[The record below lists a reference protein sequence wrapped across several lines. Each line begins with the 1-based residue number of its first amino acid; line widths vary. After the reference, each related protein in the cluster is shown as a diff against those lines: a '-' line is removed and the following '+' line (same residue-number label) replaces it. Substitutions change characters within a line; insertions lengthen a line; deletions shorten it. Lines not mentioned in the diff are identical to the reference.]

1 MKLENKYLVLL
12 ILVCIAVF
20 FVNLDAIYINIM
32 EARNFITAREMLQDN
47 NWIFTTMNAE
57 PRYEKPPLPTWLTAI
72 SMSIFGMEGLFGLR
86 LPSAIMGLV
95 LVVFIYK
102 FLLKISK
109 NIQLSFLA
117 GLIAATSFYIVYSS
131 RDGQWDIHT
140 HSFMM
145 LAIFFLYKLYNT
157 TKNWYLLA
165 TISGLFIACSILSKG
180 PVSIY
185 ALFLPFL
192 IAYGVIYKFKGT
204 KERWKALVLL
214 TGTALIFGGWWNLYV
229 YMFDTHAVSEITS
242 QETGRWLNYNVRPF
256 YYYWSFV
263 IQSGLWTIPAFVA
276 LLYPYLKDKVSN
288 KKAYK
293 FTLLW
298 TLASVFLLSV
308 IPEKKSRYL
317 LPVLIPMAMN
327 TAFYI
332 EYLFYNWRSIK
343 NKEATVIYVHFGIFA
358 LVGCIFPIAAYFY
371 FQSFMQNIL
380 YWYILSSIFLFSIG
394 FLMFRYLLLKKIK
407 PVFYLSIFFLISV
420 VWFGLP
426 MADKI
431 NINPAYNSAST
442 IDSHLKKYNAKVY
455 EFNTFAPEIIWD
467 YGKPITVLTQEGEVN
482 IPEGNKFL
490 VLTEARLSDSLQQVF
505 KLYKTTKIDSVD
517 MNPVGTKHKRRL
529 YRELYLIEKQNID
542 LLPSQ

>member
-1 MKLENKYLVLL
+1 MKLENKYLLLL
-12 ILVCIAVF
+12 ILVAIAVF
-20 FVNLDAIYINIM
+20 FINLDAIYINIM
-32 EARNFITAREMLQDN
+32 EARNFITAREMLNDN

-86 LPSAIMGLV
+86 LPSAIMGLI

-102 FLLKISK
+102 FLLKITK
-109 NIQLSFLA
+109 NIELSFVA
-117 GLIAATSFYIVYSS
+117 GLIATTSFYIVFSS
-131 RDGQWDIHT
+131 RDGQWDIYT

-145 LAIFFLYKLYNT
+145 LAIFSLYKLYNS
-157 TKNWYLLA
+157 TKNWYLYA
-165 TISGLFIACSILSKG
+165 VISGLFIGCSILSKG

-192 IAYGVIYKFKGT
+192 IAYGFIYKFEGT
-204 KERWKALVLL
+204 KERWKALVVL
-214 TGTALIFGGWWNLYV
+214 TVLALISGGWWNLYV
-229 YMFDTHAVSEITS
+229 YVYDTRAVAEITS

-256 YYYWSFV
+256 YYYWSFF
-263 IQSGLWTIPAFVA
+263 IQSGLWTIPSFVA
-276 LLYPYLKDKVSN
+276 LLYPYLKDRVSN

-293 FTLLW
+293 FTLFW

-332 EYLFYNWRSIK
+332 EFLFNHFRSIK
-343 NKEATVIYVHFGIFA
+343 PKEAAVAYFHFGIFA

-371 FQSFMQNIL
+371 FESSLHDIL
-380 YWYILSSIFLFSIG
+380 IWYILSSIFLFIIG
-394 FLMFRYLLLKKIK
+394 VFMFRFLMLKKIK
-407 PVFYLSIFFLISV
+407 PLFYLSIFFLISI

-431 NINPAYNSAST
+431 NVNKQYNSIVNIEKH
-442 IDSHLKKYNAKVY
+442 IDEYNAPVY
-455 EFNTFAPEIIWD
+455 EFQYFTPEIIWE
-467 YGKPITVLTQEGEVN
+467 YGEPIQVLTQNGKVQ
-482 IPEGNKFL
+482 IPSENKFL
-490 VLTEARLSDSLQQVF
+490 LLSDSIDSDSLQQF
-505 KLYKTTKIDSVD
+505 FFNYKTTKIDSVD
-517 MNPVGTKHKRRL
+517 MNPVSTKHKERL
-529 YRELYLIEKQNID
+529 YRELYLLEKTGNR
-542 LLPSQ
+542 

>member
-12 ILVCIAVF
+12 VLVGIAVF

-32 EARNFITAREMLQDN
+32 EARNFITAREMLNDN

-72 SMSIFGMEGLFGLR
+72 SMSVFGMEGLFGLR
-86 LPSAIMGLV
+86 LPSAIMGLI

-102 FLLKISK
+102 FLLKITK
-109 NIQLSFLA
+109 NIELSFLA
-117 GLIAATSFYIVYSS
+117 GIIATTSFYIVFSS
-131 RDGQWDIHT
+131 RDGQWDIYT

-165 TISGLFIACSILSKG
+165 TISGLFIGCSILSKG
-180 PVSIY
+180 PVSLY

-192 IAYGVIYKFKGT
+192 IAYGFIYKFRGT
-204 KERWKALVLL
+204 KERWKTIVLL
-214 TGTALIFGGWWNLYV
+214 VVVALISGGWWNLYV
-229 YMFDTHAVSEITS
+229 YLFDTRAVSEITT

-256 YYYWSFV
+256 YYYWSFF
-263 IQSGLWTIPAFVA
+263 IQSGLWTIPSFVA
-276 LLYPYLKDKVSN
+276 LLYPYLKDSVSN

-293 FTLLW
+293 FTLFW

-317 LPVLIPMAMN
+317 LPVLVPMAMN
-327 TAFYI
+327 TSFYI
-332 EYLFYNWRSIK
+332 EYLFNHFKSLKI
-343 NKEATVIYVHFGIFA
+343 KEAAVVYFHFGIFA

-371 FQSFMQNIL
+371 FEPMLQDIL
-380 YWYILSSIFLFSIG
+380 LWYILSSIFLFIIG
-394 FLMFRYLLLKKIK
+394 VLMFWFLNLKKIK

-431 NINPAYNSAST
+431 NVNKDYNSIVN
-442 IDSHLKKYNAKVY
+442 IDKHLQKYDTKVY
-455 EFNTFAPEIIWD
+455 EFKTFTPEIIWE
-467 YGKPITVLTQEGEVN
+467 YGKPIPVLTQK
-482 IPEGNKFL
+482 NKEKATSSNRFL
-490 VLTEARLSDSLQQVF
+490 ILTGAYLSDSLKQVF
-505 KLYKTTKIDSVD
+505 SNYKTTKIDSVD
-517 MNPVGTKHKRRL
+517 MNPVSTKHKRRL
-529 YRELYLIEKQNID
+529 YRELYLLEKTENQ
-542 LLPSQ
+542 

>member
-12 ILVCIAVF
+12 VLVGIAVF

-32 EARNFITAREMLQDN
+32 EARNFITAREMLNDN

-72 SMSIFGMEGLFGLR
+72 SMSVFGMEGLFGLR
-86 LPSAIMGLV
+86 LPSAIMGLI

-102 FLLKISK
+102 FLLKITR
-109 NIQLSFLA
+109 NIELSFLA
-117 GLIAATSFYIVYSS
+117 GIIATTSFYIVFSS
-131 RDGQWDIHT
+131 RDGQWDIYT

-157 TKNWYLLA
+157 TKNWYLFA
-165 TISGLFIACSILSKG
+165 TISGLFIGCSILSKG
-180 PVSIY
+180 PVSLY

-192 IAYGVIYKFKGT
+192 IAYGFIYKFRGT
-204 KERWKALVLL
+204 KERWKAIVLL
-214 TGTALIFGGWWNLYV
+214 VVVALISGGWWNLYV
-229 YMFDTHAVSEITS
+229 YLFDTRAVAEITT

-256 YYYWSFV
+256 YYYWSFF
-263 IQSGLWTIPAFVA
+263 IQSGLWTIPSFVA
-276 LLYPYLKDKVSN
+276 LLYPYLKDRVSN

-293 FTLLW
+293 FTLFW

-327 TAFYI
+327 TSFYI
-332 EYLFYNWRSIK
+332 EYLFNHFRSIK
-343 NKEATVIYVHFGIFA
+343 IKEAAVAYFHFGIFA

-371 FQSFMQNIL
+371 FEPMLQDIL
-380 YWYILSSIFLFSIG
+380 LWYILSSIFLFIIG
-394 FLMFRYLLLKKIK
+394 VLMFRFLMLKKIK

-431 NINPAYNSAST
+431 NVNKDYNSIVN
-442 IDSHLKKYNAKVY
+442 IDKHLKKYDTKVY
-455 EFNTFAPEIIWD
+455 EFKTFTPEIIWE
-467 YGKPITVLTQEGEVN
+467 YGRPIPVLTQK
-482 IPEGNKFL
+482 NKAKATSSNRFL
-490 VLTEARLSDSLQQVF
+490 ILTGAYLSDSLKQVF
-505 KLYKTTKIDSVD
+505 SNYKTTKIDSVD
-517 MNPVGTKHKRRL
+517 MNPVSTKHKRRL
-529 YRELYLIEKQNID
+529 YRELYLLEKTENQ
-542 LLPSQ
+542 

>member
-12 ILVCIAVF
+12 VLVGIAVF

-32 EARNFITAREMLQDN
+32 EARNFITAREMLNDN

-72 SMSIFGMEGLFGLR
+72 SMSVFGMEGLFGLR
-86 LPSAIMGLV
+86 LPSAIMGLI

-102 FLLKISK
+102 FLLKITR
-109 NIQLSFLA
+109 NIELSFLA
-117 GLIAATSFYIVYSS
+117 GIIATTSFYIVFSS
-131 RDGQWDIHT
+131 RDGQWDIYT

-165 TISGLFIACSILSKG
+165 TISGLFIGCSILSKG
-180 PVSIY
+180 PVSLY

-192 IAYGVIYKFKGT
+192 IAYGFIYKFRGT
-204 KERWKALVLL
+204 KERWKAIVLL
-214 TGTALIFGGWWNLYV
+214 VVVALISGGWWNLYV
-229 YMFDTHAVSEITS
+229 YLFDTRAVAEITN

-256 YYYWSFV
+256 YYYWSFF
-263 IQSGLWTIPAFVA
+263 IQSGLWTIPSFVA
-276 LLYPYLKDKVSN
+276 LLYPYLKDRISN

-293 FTLLW
+293 FTLFW
-298 TLASVFLLSV
+298 TLASVFLLSI

-327 TAFYI
+327 TSFYI
-332 EYLFYNWRSIK
+332 EYLFNHFRSIK
-343 NKEATVIYVHFGIFA
+343 IKEAAVAYFHFGIFA

-371 FQSFMQNIL
+371 FEPMLQDIL
-380 YWYILSSIFLFSIG
+380 LWYILSSIFLFIIG
-394 FLMFRYLLLKKIK
+394 VLMFWFLNLKKIK

-431 NINPAYNSAST
+431 NVNKDYNSIVN
-442 IDSHLKKYNAKVY
+442 IDKHLKKYDTKVY
-455 EFNTFAPEIIWD
+455 EFKTFTPEIIWE
-467 YGKPITVLTQEGEVN
+467 YGKPIPVLTQK
-482 IPEGNKFL
+482 NKEKATSSNRFL
-490 VLTEARLSDSLQQVF
+490 ILTGAYLSDSLKQVF
-505 KLYKTTKIDSVD
+505 SNYKTTKIDSVD
-517 MNPVGTKHKRRL
+517 MNPVSTKHKRRL
-529 YRELYLIEKQNID
+529 YRELYLLEKTENQ
-542 LLPSQ
+542 